1 MKYVLKGK
9 WIVILAW
16 VVLVTSLMLLA
27 PSFVDLVREKGE
39 LTMPEQYS
47 SGLANKILDEQ
58 GVSGEQIV
66 LVFYDENTLSTA
78 DIAEAEVAVKIL
90 DTKKEQ
96 LGITEMLSHFHEQE
110 LKDQFVSEDGKTI
123 LVTLTVDSMNRQPIE
138 IKNDLYDVINHIK
151 VDHFYTGSMIINED
165 VIVNSEEGLK
175 KTEFITVGFILLVL
189 IFVFRSLIA
198 PFIPLVTVGLTYL
211 ASQSIVAF
219 LIDGFNFPVS
229 TFTQI
234 FLVAILFGI
243 GTDYCI
249 LLLSRFKEEISKHE
263 DVSDAIV
270 ETYRTAGKTV
280 IFSGIAVMIGFASIG
295 FSTFKLYQSASAVA
309 VGIAVLLVA
318 LFTVVPFFMSLLGEK
333 LFWPVKKSIEHRE
346 SKLWDKAGQFTF
358 KRPIIA
364 LVTVLVIV
372 TPFLIFYENKL
383 SFNNLDELGDDFNS
397 VKAFQIISDS
407 FGPGESLPTT
417 IVIKND
423 EPMGDLES
431 ISIIEKIS
439 REVASVNGVASV
451 RSITRP
457 IGKPLEELFVQNQ
470 LAELNGGLAE
480 GNDGIQLISEGL
492 QEASTLM
499 SQNTPKL
506 SEATDGISDLIN
518 GTNELKSGV
527 AGLAEGLKSI
537 EQGMWDSSYGASQ
550 LKGGLMELQHN
561 AQILANSQS
570 ELLNG
575 YNEIANGLTSFSAGY
590 EEIEVNLENLQL
602 ALANVSSQFSDITE
616 KYPDLAEDPQFIAI
630 TSTINEV
637 YGGLTELGTGLQQLN
652 IEFINVVESV
662 ELANIGFDEAIKG
675 QEALADGFAGFIDNI
690 GQLASGLSGL
700 AAGQESII
708 VSLPGVSSGI
718 EQIVVGQ
725 QELRD
730 GFQDLGGQ
738 ITQLTDGLD
747 QSVTGLNEVYTGLET
762 ATDYLA
768 ELSAAPDEALTGWYL
783 PNDVLE
789 DNDFSRVFETYMSA
803 DQKTVTIDVIFNEH
817 PYSEAALSQI
827 EYIEEAIYR
836 GINGSKL
843 ENATFGIGGE
853 TGINADLKKMS
864 SEDFLR
870 TVCIMIIGIFIM
882 LTILLRSLI
891 MPIYIILSLILTY
904 FTSVAFAEILF
915 VDILGYAGV
924 SWAVPFFAFVMLV
937 ALGVDYSIFLMDR
950 FNENKSLSVKEAMQY
965 AMKNMG
971 TVIISAA
978 LILGGTFAAM
988 IPSGVLSLIQIAT
1001 ILLVGLLLYACVVL
1015 PLFIP
1020 VMVNTFGT
1028 ANWWPFKKDNSF

>member
-1 MKYVLKGK
+1 MKYVIKGK
-9 WIVILAW
+9 WIVLLAW

-47 SGLANKILDEQ
+47 SGFANKILEEQ
-58 GVSGEQIV
+58 GVSGEQIA
-66 LVFYDENTLSTA
+66 LVFYNENTLSTA
-78 DIAEAEVAVKIL
+78 DITEAEEAVKIL

-96 LGITEMLSHFHEQE
+96 LGITEVLSHFQEQE

-138 IKNDLYDVINHIK
+138 IKNDLYDVINNIK
-151 VDHFYTGSMIINED
+151 VDYFYTGSMIINED

-198 PFIPLVTVGLTYL
+198 PFIPLITVGLTYL

-318 LFTVVPFFMSLLGEK
+318 LFTVVPFFMSLLGGK
-333 LFWPVKKSIEHRE
+333 LFWPVKKSLEHRE
-346 SKLWDKAGQFTF
+346 SKLWDRAGQFTF
-358 KRPIIA
+358 KRPVIA

-417 IVIKND
+417 IVIQND
-423 EPMGDLES
+423 DPMGDLES

-457 IGKPLEELFVQNQ
+457 IGEPLEELFVQNQ
-470 LAELNGGLAE
+470 LAELNGGLAD

-506 SEATDGISDLIN
+506 NEATDGISDLIN

-527 AGLAEGLKSI
+527 AGLADGLKSI
-537 EQGMWDSSYGASQ
+537 EQGMWDSSYGANQ
-550 LKGGLMELQHN
+550 LKDGLIELQHN

-570 ELLNG
+570 DLLNG
-575 YNEIANGLTSFSAGY
+575 YNEIGNGLTSFSAGY

-602 ALANVSSQFSDITE
+602 ALANVNSQFSHITE

-630 TSTINEV
+630 TTTINEV

-652 IEFINVVESV
+652 IEFLNVVESV
-662 ELANIGFDEAIKG
+662 ELANLGFDEAIKG
-675 QEALADGFAGFIDNI
+675 QVALAEGFAGFIDNI
-690 GQLASGLSGL
+690 GQLASGISGL

-725 QELRD
+725 QELRE

-738 ITQLTDGLD
+738 ITELTDGLD

-768 ELSAAPDEALTGWYL
+768 ELSSAPDEALTGWYL
-783 PNDVLE
+783 PNEVLE

-803 DQKTVTIDVIFNEH
+803 DQKIVTIDVIFDEH

-843 ENATFGIGGE
+843 ENAKFGIGGE

-870 TVCIMIIGIFIM
+870 TVFIMIIGIFIM

-950 FNENKSLSVKEAMQY
+950 FNENQSLSVQEAMQY

-1028 ANWWPFKKDNSF
+1028 ANWWPFKKDK

>member
-47 SGLANKILDEQ
+47 SGLANKILEEQ

-78 DIAEAEVAVKIL
+78 DIAEAEDAVKIL

-138 IKNDLYDVINHIK
+138 ITNDLYDVINHIK

-457 IGKPLEELFVQNQ
+457 IGEPLEELFVQNQ

-690 GQLASGLSGL
+690 GQLASGISGL

-870 TVCIMIIGIFIM
+870 TVFIMIIGIFIM

-1001 ILLVGLLLYACVVL
+1001 ILLVGLLLYACVIL

>member
-1 MKYVLKGK
+1 MKYVIKGK
-9 WIVILAW
+9 WIVLLAW

-47 SGLANKILDEQ
+47 SGFANKILEEQ
-58 GVSGEQIV
+58 GVSGEQIA
-66 LVFYDENTLSTA
+66 LVFYNENTLSTA
-78 DIAEAEVAVKIL
+78 DIAEAEDAVKIL

-96 LGITEMLSHFHEQE
+96 LGITEVLSHFHEQE

-138 IKNDLYDVINHIK
+138 IKNDLYDVINNIK

-198 PFIPLVTVGLTYL
+198 PFIPLITVGLTYL

-318 LFTVVPFFMSLLGEK
+318 LFTVVPFFMSLLGGK
-333 LFWPVKKSIEHRE
+333 LFWPVKKSLEHRE

-358 KRPIIA
+358 KRPVIA

-417 IVIKND
+417 IVIQND
-423 EPMGDLES
+423 DPMGDLES

-439 REVASVNGVASV
+439 REVATVNGVASV

-457 IGKPLEELFVQNQ
+457 IGEPLEELFVQNQ
-470 LAELNGGLAE
+470 LAELNGGLAD

-506 SEATDGISDLIN
+506 NEATDGISDLIN
-518 GTNELKSGV
+518 GTNQLKSGV
-527 AGLAEGLKSI
+527 AGLADGLKSI
-537 EQGMWDSSYGASQ
+537 EQGMWDSSYGANQ
-550 LKGGLMELQHN
+550 LKDGLIELQYN

-590 EEIEVNLENLQL
+590 EEIEVNLGNLQL
-602 ALANVSSQFSDITE
+602 ALANVNSQFSHITE

-630 TSTINEV
+630 TTTINEV

-662 ELANIGFDEAIKG
+662 ELANLGFDEAIKG
-675 QEALADGFAGFIDNI
+675 QEALAEGFAGFIDNI
-690 GQLASGLSGL
+690 GQLASGISGL

-725 QELRD
+725 QELRE

-738 ITQLTDGLD
+738 ITELTDGLD

-768 ELSAAPDEALTGWYL
+768 ELSSAPDEALTGWYL
-783 PNDVLE
+783 PNEVLE

-803 DQKTVTIDVIFNEH
+803 DQKIVTIDVIFDEH
-817 PYSEAALSQI
+817 PYSEEALSQI

-870 TVCIMIIGIFIM
+870 TVFIMIIGIFIM

-915 VDILGYAGV
+915 VDLLGYAGV

-950 FNENKSLSVKEAMQY
+950 FNENQSLSVKEAMQY

-1001 ILLVGLLLYACVVL
+1001 ILLVGLLLYACVIL

-1028 ANWWPFKKDNSF
+1028 ANWWPFKKDR